1 MAENLYRFSK
11 AMIIDD
17 SATDRYIAEY
27 YLRKFFIAAFVI
39 AQSSAIEA
47 LKHLKE
53 FADNPDELPEII
65 FLDIRMP
72 LMDGFEFLR
81 EYEKLPSS
89 VLNYCNVVMVSSTI
103 DPDDHERISPSTG
116 RNRRRAD
123 AGWVLQDGGPGTIRS
138 GRVPLHHGPE
148 ERADHRCR

>member
-47 LKHLKE
+47 LKYLKE

-89 VLNYCNVVMVSSTI
+89 VLSYCNVVMVSSTI
-103 DPDDHERISPSTG
+103 DPDDNERIKE
-116 RNRRRAD
+116 NHF
-123 AGWVLQDGGPGTIRS
+123 IKYFINK
-138 GRVPLHHGPE
+138 PLNKE
-148 ERADHRCR
+148 KLLELSAAVKA

>member
-47 LKHLKE
+47 LEYLKE

-72 LMDGFEFLR
+72 MMDGFEFLR

-89 VLNYCNVVMVSSTI
+89 VLEYCNVVMVSSTI
-103 DPDDHERISPSTG
+103 DPGDHERIKE
-116 RNRRRAD
+116 NHF
-123 AGWVLQDGGPGTIRS
+123 VKYFINK
-138 GRVPLHHGPE
+138 PLNNE
-148 ERADHRCR
+148 KLLELCTAVKA